1 MKTQRR
7 RFNGRGIRGG
17 EAHDRSGNVR
27 RRLSIETLEA
37 RCLLAV
43 DLLYLGNQADNSIQ
57 VFDAG
62 TGAFVRTLVQSGASS
77 LQGPRGMVIQG
88 NNLLVVNQNVDTQFN
103 GEVLRFN
110 KDTGVALS
118 PLVPSS
124 SSNAP
129 FAPRGIVVKDNVA
142 YVADFFASPSRIA
155 KYNATTGAFIGSL
168 IPNGFTAEFNPRG
181 LVFGP
186 DDKLYVTVYSAF
198 DSDVF
203 SEDAPG
209 YVLRF
214 NDTTSGGFE
223 VIARYTA
230 DGIHQTGELHNPEG
244 IVFDPSGTSLYVTSF
259 RPNRSDNGIVVIDV
273 ATKSQREFIPLGGDN
288 AAQAILFGPDGRLYV
303 PINAGSASGSV
314 RAYDVATENFGVLI
328 PTANG
333 RLQTPWY
340 LTFGNTHAA
349 TLAYNTTAVAD
360 QAPVLAGIEAAP
372 QDYQVRAPKKVVS
385 QSIKVTDV
393 DSTVLTGA
401 TIRITNNYQSGAD
414 VLSLGGPPV
423 VQSSWNP
430 TTGTLTLTGTA
441 TLATYQGALRC
452 ILYENTSANPTTGQ
466 RRIVFQATGGT
477 VTSNQVSRDIRIVA
491 AASSIATV
499 QTFSAPTLAFGQPVP
514 SPPPSQGDA
523 AFTFV
528 TPASSDLTGAE
539 AQSAF
544 LSAQSRPLDSSSDDR
559 VSSDGELDIQPFSAK
574 PLVSTT
580 VWNPSIAP
588 ALVDQSLDSL
598 YGDPLD
604 GDSQVLALGDESIES
619 LGDSLLL
626 TR

>member
-1 MKTQRR
+1 MKTQLR

-17 EAHDRSGNVR
+17 EARDSSGKVR

-37 RCLLAV
+37 RRLLAV

-77 LQGPRGMVIQG
+77 LHGPRGMVIQG

-124 SSNAP
+124 SPNAP
-129 FAPRGIVVKDNVA
+129 FAPRGIVVRDNVA

-168 IPNGFTAEFNPRG
+168 IPNGFNAEFNPRG

-186 DDKLYVTVYSAF
+186 DNKLYVTVYSAF

-214 NDTTSGGFE
+214 NDTTSGAFE
-223 VIARYTA
+223 VIARNTA

-244 IVFDPSGTSLYVTSF
+244 IVFDPSGRSLYVTSF

-303 PINAGSASGSV
+303 PINAGAASGSV
-314 RAYDVATENFGVLI
+314 RAYDVATESFGVLI
-328 PTANG
+328 PPTNG

-349 TLAYNTTAVAD
+349 TLAYNTTTVAD

-372 QDYQVRAPKKVVS
+372 QDYQVRTPKKVVS

-414 VLSLGGPPV
+414 VLS
-423 VQSSWNP
+423 
-430 TTGTLTLTGTA
+430 
-441 TLATYQGALRC
+441 
-452 ILYENTSANPTTGQ
+452 
-466 RRIVFQATGGT
+466 
-477 VTSNQVSRDIRIVA
+477 
-491 AASSIATV
+491 
-499 QTFSAPTLAFGQPVP
+499 
-514 SPPPSQGDA
+514 
-523 AFTFV
+523 
-528 TPASSDLTGAE
+528 
-539 AQSAF
+539 
-544 LSAQSRPLDSSSDDR
+544 
-559 VSSDGELDIQPFSAK
+559 
-574 PLVSTT
+574 
-580 VWNPSIAP
+580 
-588 ALVDQSLDSL
+588 
-598 YGDPLD
+598 
-604 GDSQVLALGDESIES
+604 
-619 LGDSLLL
+619 
-626 TR
+626 